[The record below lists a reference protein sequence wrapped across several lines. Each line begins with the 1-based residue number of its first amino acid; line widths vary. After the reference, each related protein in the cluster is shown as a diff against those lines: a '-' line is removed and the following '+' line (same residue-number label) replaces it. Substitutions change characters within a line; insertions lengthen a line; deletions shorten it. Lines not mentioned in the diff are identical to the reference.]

1 MTPWL
6 DTLARFFDLLGRSL
20 SLSWSFR
27 LPEALTILE
36 GDPLAP
42 WVVAAAAV
50 LAGASLLAGES
61 IILFVNRVPR
71 SRFLLSLLF
80 NGMAFAVELLVGA
93 LAVWA
98 VGNFAFR
105 LDAPFGLVVRAVML
119 SSAPLVLAFLTFIPY
134 LGPIIARVLYVWWF
148 LILFGAIRYSL
159 AAGVWRAVL
168 VGGVAW
174 LLILIFNRT
183 LGRPVA
189 GLRDWVWERVIG
201 TRPGYAR
208 ALDLLDDTTGSPA
221 EAVNRVDN
229 LLE

>member
-1 MTPWL
+1 MAEWL
-6 DTLARFFDLLGRSL
+6 EILRRFFALLGQTL
-20 SLSWSFR
+20 SLAWGFR
-27 LPEALTILE
+27 LPEALARLE

-61 IILFVNRVPR
+61 VILFVNRVPR

-80 NGMAFAVELLVGA
+80 NGAAFAGELLVGA

-98 VGNFAFR
+98 VGNLAFR
-105 LDAPFGLVVRAVML
+105 LDAPFGLVIRAVML

-134 LGPIIARVLYVWWF
+134 LGTIIARVLYVWWF

-159 AAGVWRAVL
+159 AAGAWRAAL

-189 GLRDWVWERVIG
+189 ELRDWVWERVIG

-208 ALDLLDDTTGSPA
+208 VFDLLDDNTGAPA
-221 EAVNRVDN
+221 DAVNRVDN